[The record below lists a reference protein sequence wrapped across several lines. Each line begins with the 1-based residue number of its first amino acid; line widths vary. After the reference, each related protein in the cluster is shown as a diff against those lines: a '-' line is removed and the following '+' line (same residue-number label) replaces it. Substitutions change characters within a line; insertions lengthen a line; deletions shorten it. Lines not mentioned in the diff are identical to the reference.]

1 MTGFYNMHIDN
12 IIYYS
17 TALLPVKADLE
28 NNRLREK
35 ISWKVILKAF
45 YETSDP

>member
-1 MTGFYNMHIDN
+1 MHTDN

-28 NNRLREK
+28 NDRLREK
-35 ISWKVILKAF
+35 DPMENNLKGIL
-45 YETSDP
+45 